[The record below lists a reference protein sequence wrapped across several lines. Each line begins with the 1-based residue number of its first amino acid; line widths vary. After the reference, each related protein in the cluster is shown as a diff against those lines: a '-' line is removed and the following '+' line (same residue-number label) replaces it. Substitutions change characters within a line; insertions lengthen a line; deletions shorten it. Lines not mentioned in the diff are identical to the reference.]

1 MIFSNFYKNIFK
13 QCVSGTLFRNIV
25 PVELRSRSIFNAIS
39 SFKNLRKNG
48 FNPSV
53 IIDCGAYE
61 GEWTKEIKRI
71 FPGSK
76 ILLIEALPEKEKYL
90 AKIKMEYSNVDYE
103 IALLGARPAETVEF
117 YKMNTG
123 SSVFEEQSNVS
134 RETISLPMKTLDQI
148 VSARK
153 INKISLLKLDVQ
165 GSEIEVLKGGLNTL
179 RNSDMVLLECSFL
192 QYNKGAPLFNEVL
205 DFMSAQGFFVYDIGS
220 LFRWK
225 GTALLQADIIF
236 VREDSGLR
244 QRFFNFHGIL
254 KNG

>member
-1 MIFSNFYKNIFK
+1 MITLDFYKNIFK
-13 QCVSGTLFRNIV
+13 RCLSGMLFKNTV
-25 PVELRSRSIFNAIS
+25 PAELRNRSIFNAVL
-39 SFKNLRKNG
+39 SFRNLRKNG

-71 FPGSK
+71 FPDSK

-103 IALLGARPAETVEF
+103 MALLGARPAENIKF

-134 RETISLPMKTLDQI
+134 REIISLPMKTLDQI

-179 RNSDMVLLECSFL
+179 RNSDMVLLECSFCNIIRVPRCL
-192 QYNKGAPLFNEVL
+192 MRHLTLWPPK
-205 DFMSAQGFFVYDIGS
+205 DS
-220 LFRWK
+220 LFM
-225 GTALLQADIIF
+225 
-236 VREDSGLR
+236 
-244 QRFFNFHGIL
+244 IL
-254 KNG
+254 AHYSDGRARPCFRRI